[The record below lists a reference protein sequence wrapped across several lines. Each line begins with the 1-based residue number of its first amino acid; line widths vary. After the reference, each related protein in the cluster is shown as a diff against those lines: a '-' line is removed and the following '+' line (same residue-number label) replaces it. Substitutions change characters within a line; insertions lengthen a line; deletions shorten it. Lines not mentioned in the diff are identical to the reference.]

1 MIKEQQKIIDKDEK
15 IRVYFEKRVYLVQR
29 EKICDEMKIL
39 CQKKDDKELYLIL
52 GWMLAIQAISL
63 NSGVIEFFFRDKS
76 LWSKRPDVKIYK
88 QGDLYRLLKK
98 ML

>member
-29 EKICDEMKIL
+29 EKICDEMQIL

-63 NSGVIEFFFRDKS
+63 NCGVIEFFFRDKS